1 MARLSLTASARFR
14 WPLALLLVS
23 IGVTAVAAVD
33 AQRAVRS
40 QRATAERALQGYA
53 SFAAWSYQ
61 QHLREALTDA
71 AREVLGPVNH
81 GHEVHTSPR
90 VPHARELAHYLDWDS
105 RCFCHRAAYG
115 PNPGIFF
122 GFELGTDTLGVGANV
137 SERPAPGWV
146 VAPPPPPGG
155 PTAAITGYTA
165 AERA

>member
-23 IGVTAVAAVD
+23 IGVTALAAGD
-33 AQRAVRS
+33 ATRAVRS

-61 QHLREALTDA
+61 QHLREALTMA

-90 VPHARELAHYLDWDS
+90 IPHARDLAHYLDWDS
-105 RCFCHRAAYG
+105 RCFCHRAGYG

-122 GFELGTDTLGVGANV
+122 GFRLGSDTLGLGVNT
-137 SERPAPGWV
+137 SERADVGWEV
-146 VAPPPPPGG
+146 DVPPLGG
-155 PTAAITGYTA
+155 
-165 AERA
+165 RSR